1 MKWNAEMECEMFNSY
16 IGLSP
21 KKILQKV
28 ILPNEI
34 IIMIYTFADIAT
46 KFKMINVFKWLL
58 NVKINCSSNKCK
70 KNAKYILKYK
80 LLPMKCFCNFDKSTL
95 HFVNCICSL
104 KCNTSLLENY
114 RKLSLYIGFDDLNKH
129 NNPHV
134 NTNEY
139 NGFGK
144 IGSNYTMC
152 INYYLYGRQKCIICN
167 CNFYYQ
173 KVKAYGYIMN

>member
-1 MKWNAEMECEMFNSY
+1 MRSESEIECQL
-16 IGLSP
+16 IHPDVKLPTGL
-21 KKILQKV
+21 
-28 ILPNEI
+28 LPREIVI
-34 IIMIYTFADIAT
+34 IIYKFADIVT

-58 NVKINCSSNKCK
+58 NIKMKCSSNKCK

-80 LLPMKCFCNFDKSTL
+80 LLPMKCFCNFEKSTL
-95 HFVNCICSL
+95 HFVNVICSL

-134 NTNEY
+134 NTNCH
-139 NGFGK
+139 NGVGK
-144 IGSNYTMC
+144 ESKCTLC